1 MQRREDQKRAEG
13 TGKGTRSLTL
23 GAMRE
28 NPEAWSCGEGARAKE
43 MRERGRARKRHR
55 HEEAKLTDDETGL
68 LVQASSFESRED
80 CGIGER

>member
-1 MQRREDQKRAEG
+1 MSVSAGGGVQRREDQKRAEG

-43 MRERGRARKRHR
+43 MRETASAEATQARG
-55 HEEAKLTDDETGL
+55 G
-68 LVQASSFESRED
+68 
-80 CGIGER
+80 